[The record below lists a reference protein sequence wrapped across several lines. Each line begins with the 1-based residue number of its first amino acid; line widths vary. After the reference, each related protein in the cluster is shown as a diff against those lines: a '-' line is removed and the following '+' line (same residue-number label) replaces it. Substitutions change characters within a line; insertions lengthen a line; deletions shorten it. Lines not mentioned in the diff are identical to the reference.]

1 MMDASV
7 ALMNQ
12 YAIISASF
20 PPLQMASSSA
30 STTAAVATATAAATP
45 AAATNSTEKE
55 TEPATTSETAAET
68 SKSDNDEKTTCA
80 LKTANEAGPSTSQKD
95 SSIETLEI
103 DGNLVTIE
111 DIGRNDPSDP
121 NDPVCEV
128 RRRRLEKFEAKS
140 QEDSS

>member
-20 PPLQMASSSA
+20 PPLQTASSSA
-30 STTAAVATATAAATP
+30 STAAAATTSATP
-45 AAATNSTEKE
+45 ATATNSTEKE
-55 TEPATTSETAAET
+55 TEPATTSEPAPET
-68 SKSDNDEKTTCA
+68 PISDTDEKTACA

-103 DGNLVTIE
+103 DGNVVTIE